1 MDDFGE
7 AVGIEIL
14 DFHSQVDGSMVE
26 SPTEGHVRW
35 SYDQEMDALYLHV
48 ADGRGSVQR
57 SVIGAV
63 ELDGRKTVVELRVP
77 IADLVQ
83 SDGAWT
89 SQAAPSEPV
98 TTSDPDA
105 SFRPPSAA
113 ERTLLAAFLRA
124 AFPGSPAL
132 AEQLP
137 EVRSRRIDA
146 DGSLALEPSPGVL
159 RADVIRR
166 IPVEAELEDTDGV
179 TIHLLLHVVNGLMHE
194 LEIYKDDSSPVRRSI
209 SPDDLR
215 FMVL

>member
-1 MDDFGE
+1 M
-7 AVGIEIL
+7 
-14 DFHSQVDGSMVE
+14 
-26 SPTEGHVRW
+26 
-35 SYDQEMDALYLHV
+35 
-48 ADGRGSVQR
+48 
-57 SVIGAV
+57 GAV
-63 ELDGRKTVVELRVP
+63 ELDARKPVVELRGP

-124 AFPGSPAL
+124 AFPGGPAL
-132 AEQLP
+132 AEQLQ
-137 EVRSRRIDA
+137 EVRSRRMEA

-166 IPVEAELEDTDGV
+166 IPVEAELEDTDGA
-179 TIHLLLHVVNGLMHE
+179 TIHLLLHVGNVLIHE
-194 LEIYKDDSSPVRRSI
+194 LAVYKDVVSPVRRSI
-209 SPDDLR
+209 RPDDLR